1 MKKMQNRMTYAVL
14 SAGVIALAL
23 SGCSS
28 AQKWQEEPKGIYT
41 LGKTRGRSYVGICSS
56 VGGKADRR

>member
-1 MKKMQNRMTYAVL
+1 MKKMRNRMTYAVL

-28 AQKWQEEPKGIYT
+28 AQKW
-41 LGKTRGRSYVGICSS
+41 
-56 VGGKADRR
+56 

>member
-41 LGKTRGRSYVGICSS
+41 LTSPK
-56 VGGKADRR
+56 